1 MTMELRQYQ
10 RAAVDS
16 VREYWNG
23 GGGNPL
29 VEMATGTGKSVVIAT
44 LAQEVLT
51 DYPDMRI
58 LMLVHVRELVEQNAM
73 ALLRQ
78 WPQAPLGINSAGL
91 NKRDRHSRVL
101 FASIQSVYKNGY
113 DLGPRDLVLI
123 DECHLVPKSGQG
135 MYRTLLDTLREMV
148 PDLRAAGFTA
158 TGFRLDSG
166 RLDEGEGDE
175 RLFHDVVYTYNL
187 ADGVRDGYLSPL
199 IARGTGIEIDVRGVA
214 RRGGEFVAGAL
225 EAAADKV
232 DVVQGAADEMLR
244 LGSERKSWLAFCSG
258 VDHAAHVRDAL
269 RERGISAETVT
280 GETPNGERD
289 RIIRG
294 FRSGQIRCLT
304 NAMVLTTGFD
314 VPRVDLIAML
324 RPTLS
329 TGLYVQTLGRGTRL
343 FDGKSDCLVLDFAG
357 NVRRHGP
364 VDAVSVKQ
372 TSGTKEERE
381 ALAVKPETVRAK
393 ICPNCHTYNALD
405 VFVCVCCAHEWPL
418 PTPKHAATA
427 DVLPIMTRDLPKWIP
442 VRDVLLEKH
451 QKLDS
456 PNSLRVEYVCGLQT
470 VREWICLE
478 HTGTAQ
484 WKAAAWWKAMGG
496 LMPVPKT
503 VDEAMNRGQELDL
516 AEFVTIAKE
525 GKFNRIVSRRA
536 RRPNGALVEVDD
548 RFRCKLVD
556 ETAEAAA

>member
-1 MTMELRQYQ
+1 MTVLRPYQ
-10 RAAVDS
+10 RTAVDS

-29 VEMATGTGKSVVIAT
+29 VEMATGTGKSIVIGT
-44 LAQEVLT
+44 LAKEILA
-51 DYPDMRI
+51 DYPDMRLI
-58 LMLVHVRELVEQNAM
+58 VLVHVRELVEQNTLAM
-73 ALLRQ
+73 LRM
-78 WPQAPLGINSAGL
+78 WPQAPVGINSAGL
-91 NKRDRHSRVL
+91 NRRDRHSRIL
-101 FASIQSVYKNGY
+101 FASIQSVYKRGY

-123 DECHLVPKSGQG
+123 DESHLVPKAGEG
-135 MYRTLLDTLREMV
+135 MYRSLLETLRDMV
-148 PDLRAAGFTA
+148 PDLRVAGFTA
-158 TGFRLDSG
+158 TAYRLDTG
-166 RLDEGEGDE
+166 RLDDGDE

-187 ADGVRDGYLSPL
+187 ADGVRDGFLSPL
-199 IARGTGIEIDVRGVA
+199 IARGTGVEIDVRGVA

-232 DVVQGAADEMLR
+232 DVVQGAADEMMR
-244 LGSERKSWLAFCSG
+244 LGSDRKSWLAFCSG
-258 VDHAAHVRDAL
+258 VAHAAHVRDAL
-269 RERGISAETVT
+269 RERGLTAETVT

-294 FRSGQIRCLT
+294 FRAGQIQCLT

-343 FDGKSDCLVLDFAG
+343 SDGKSDCLVLDFAG

-372 TSGTKEERE
+372 SAPQSKEERE
-381 ALAVKPETVRAK
+381 ANAVKPDTVRAK

-405 VFVCVCCAHEWPL
+405 VFVCVHCAHEWPL
-418 PTPKHAATA
+418 PEPKHAATA
-427 DVLPIMTRDLPKWIP
+427 DVLPIMMRDLPKWIP

-451 QKLDS
+451 IKLDA

-470 VREWICLE
+470 FREWICLE
-478 HTGTAQ
+478 HTNTAR
-484 WKAAAWWKAMGG
+484 WKAQAWWKAMGG
-496 LMPVPKT
+496 LTPEPAT
-503 VDEAMNRGQELDL
+503 VDDAMNRAQELDL
-516 AEFVTIAKE
+516 ATAITVAKD
-525 GKFNRIVSRRA
+525 GKFWRIQSRRV
-536 RRPNGALVEVDD
+536 RRSNGVLLEIDD
-548 RFRCKLVD
+548 RFRVSVVD
-556 ETAEAAA
+556 EKAEAAA